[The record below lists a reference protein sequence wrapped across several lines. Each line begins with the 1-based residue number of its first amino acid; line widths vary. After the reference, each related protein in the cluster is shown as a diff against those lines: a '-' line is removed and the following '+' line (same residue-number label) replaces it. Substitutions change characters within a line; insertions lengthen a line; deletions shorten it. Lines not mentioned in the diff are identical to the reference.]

1 MNINS
6 RAVHRYGIVGASFFA
21 GLLALALM
29 VLSTTASA
37 DAPVPSSNADQDRII
52 KEMEAKE
59 KAPVPEAKPA
69 ARPEPAPVVSHAV
82 SQWYVGAS
90 VGRAKYD
97 LSAADLD
104 AAFASAGITSSTSI
118 DDHDTAYK
126 AYVGWQFHKNFGIEL
141 GYADL
146 GKFDVNS
153 TITAPVA
160 STVNAD
166 ASVDGFALSVV
177 GTLPVTDNFSVIG
190 RLGAYFWNV
199 DGAGVVNVG
208 ATAVNLNLDDSGTSA
223 LYGIGAQYDFT
234 KNLGARAE
242 YEVYSDVSGDDIDF
256 LSAGI
261 VFRF

>member
-1 MNINS
+1 MNISS
-6 RAVHRYGIVGASFFA
+6 RAAQLHGVARCSLVT
-21 GLLALALM
+21 GLLASTLM

-126 AYVGWQFHKNFGIEL
+126 
-141 GYADL
+141 
-146 GKFDVNS
+146 
-153 TITAPVA
+153 
-160 STVNAD
+160 
-166 ASVDGFALSVV
+166 
-177 GTLPVTDNFSVIG
+177 LP
-190 RLGAYFWNV
+190 L
-199 DGAGVVNVG
+199 
-208 ATAVNLNLDDSGTSA
+208 
-223 LYGIGAQYDFT
+223 
-234 KNLGARAE
+234 
-242 YEVYSDVSGDDIDF
+242 
-256 LSAGI
+256 
-261 VFRF
+261 